1 MNIHSFRRL
10 TAYFLAILLTAFTNL
25 TWCQGSV
32 QIQGTVKS
40 RSNEPLSG
48 ASIKVAGQDVGT
60 TTNSLGQFSLK
71 VAPGSTIEIS
81 FIGYETR
88 SIRVGSKTEFNVV
101 LEENVSSNQLSNVVV
116 IGYGRQKSPT
126 VTGAVGTISGKDLVQ
141 TPVANIT
148 NMLVGRTSGVSA
160 VQVTG
165 EPGLNTTTIR
175 IRGVATLNG
184 QDPLIVIDGIQQP
197 AEQPYLLLN
206 AMDPNEVE
214 SISVLKDATAT
225 AVYGIRGANGVIIV
239 TTRRGRLNRP
249 QFSFSVNQG
258 FTKAASLFETVNSHD
273 FGVLRNEAVANAQ
286 AAGNSSFNNLLFS
299 ADELWKFQNNRD
311 YTPAEVD
318 AMTNLTAAQKEALK
332 NSPALYYTSHNYYKE
347 QFSGTGRQAQ
357 YNLNVS
363 GGTEKVKYFTSLG
376 YFQQEGI
383 LSNTSYGGSETN
395 PKFQR
400 YNFRTNFDIDVIK
413 NFQLSFNLGGQ
424 SSVSKVPSAGNSSSD
439 FANRYQAIIQN
450 ILENSPF
457 TGPGIV
463 DGHLVTSFIGVGGD
477 PTNPLGVKGGTG
489 YTPLAQLLTAGTRT
503 MYTTTLNSVVTL
515 KHNMSYI
522 TKGLES
528 HFRVAYDDSYLKG
541 FAQTNSIPQFSAMRD
556 PSNPANIIY
565 IGGQVNPTSTTDNT
579 GNGSWRKIYLEGAI

>member
-25 TWCQGSV
+25 TWSQGSV

-318 AMTNLTAAQKEALK
+318 AMTNLTAAQKEA
-332 NSPALYYTSHNYYKE
+332 
-347 QFSGTGRQAQ
+347 
-357 YNLNVS
+357 
-363 GGTEKVKYFTSLG
+363 
-376 YFQQEGI
+376 
-383 LSNTSYGGSETN
+383 
-395 PKFQR
+395 
-400 YNFRTNFDIDVIK
+400 
-413 NFQLSFNLGGQ
+413 
-424 SSVSKVPSAGNSSSD
+424 
-439 FANRYQAIIQN
+439 
-450 ILENSPF
+450 
-457 TGPGIV
+457 
-463 DGHLVTSFIGVGGD
+463 
-477 PTNPLGVKGGTG
+477 
-489 YTPLAQLLTAGTRT
+489 
-503 MYTTTLNSVVTL
+503 
-515 KHNMSYI
+515 
-522 TKGLES
+522 
-528 HFRVAYDDSYLKG
+528 
-541 FAQTNSIPQFSAMRD
+541 
-556 PSNPANIIY
+556 
-565 IGGQVNPTSTTDNT
+565 
-579 GNGSWRKIYLEGAI
+579 